1 MNIINSIKKKIILY
15 RFKRLKNKNFSI
27 ICNNC
32 WAGNIYQATG
42 IKYLTP
48 TIGLFFYMPCYIKFL
63 ENFNYYLNV
72 KLRFIKQSKYEIVNN
87 IRRKEWYPIA
97 DLGGIEIQFLHY
109 NSEED
114 ANNKWEKRKKRINK
128 DNLLFVGSERDLC
141 TEKLIRRYQN
151 LPFKNKLFFTANRYD
166 NDRSLIQIKEFEN
179 EKIVGDI
186 WPDQL
191 KIYKYFN
198 VLKWI
203 EEKKIYLT
211 YANQ

>member
-1 MNIINSIKKKIILY
+1 
-15 RFKRLKNKNFSI
+15 
-27 ICNNC
+27 
-32 WAGNIYQATG
+32 
-42 IKYLTP
+42 
-48 TIGLFFYMPCYIKFL
+48 MPCYIKFL

-72 KLRFIKQSKYEIVNN
+72 KLRFIKQSKYKIVNN

-109 NSEED
+109 TSEED

-128 DNLLFVGSERDLC
+128 DNLFFVGSERDLC

-151 LPFKNKLFFTANRYD
+151 LPFENKLFFTANRYD

-203 EEKKIYLT
+203 EEKRFI
-211 YANQ
+211 